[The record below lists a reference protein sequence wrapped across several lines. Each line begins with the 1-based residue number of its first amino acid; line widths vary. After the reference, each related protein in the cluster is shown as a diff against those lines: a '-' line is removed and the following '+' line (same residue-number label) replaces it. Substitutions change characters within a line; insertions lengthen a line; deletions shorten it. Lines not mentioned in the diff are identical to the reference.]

1 MKIYKE
7 VEQIM
12 QHYNEIKEL
21 IAKLSKKIDVA
32 VGLDLSFDFSN
43 ANLVELTNEQIK
55 RYKDYFIYCP
65 FPLYQRSVAMRS
77 LSFPHLGTLV
87 STVRNFNFPTQKE
100 AVSK

>member
-43 ANLVELTNEQIK
+43 ANLIELTNEQIK
-55 RYKDYFIYCP
+55 RYKDYFNDCY
-65 FPLYQRSVAMRS
+65 
-77 LSFPHLGTLV
+77 LV
-87 STVRNFNFPTQKE
+87 EQHTDYSGYDYYGYVYFATKE
-100 AVSK
+100 KNKFIKVYFEC